1 MIVQPP
7 ERNATNDETWIETER
22 TALDPEKFMA
32 DPRTGAILSEPQ
44 TASETGWP
52 SPPTHPDL
60 AGDEIHVWC
69 ARLDKLATDLPS
81 FARPLSESE
90 RKRADRF
97 QFERDRNRFIV
108 RHGLLRMILGRYLN
122 IEPSRVALS
131 FESRGKPLLSGSAV
145 MPPFHFNL
153 SHSNGL
159 ALIAGT
165 RQAAL
170 GVDVELVRFVPEAD
184 QIAAKFFSPR
194 EGAMLNAI
202 PAEQKMEAFFHC
214 WTRKEAYLKATG
226 EGIADALPRIEVS
239 LTPGQP
245 ARLLKINGDAPAAS
259 LWTLSDLVPAPG
271 FVGALAIKAGR
282 LKLACWRWSGNTG
295 QN

>member
-1 MIVQPP
+1 
-7 ERNATNDETWIETER
+7 
-22 TALDPEKFMA
+22 MA
-32 DPRTGAILSEPQ
+32 D
-44 TASETGWP
+44 
-52 SPPTHPDL
+52 
-60 AGDEIHVWC
+60 DEIHVWC
-69 ARLDKLATDLPS
+69 AGLDKLASDLPA
-81 FARPLSESE
+81 FAGPLSESE

-97 QFERDRNRFIV
+97 QFDRDRNRFIV
-108 RHGLLRMILGRYLN
+108 RHGLLRMILGRYLD
-122 IEPSRVALS
+122 IEPARVTFAY
-131 FESRGKPLLSGSAV
+131 ESRGKPLLYGPAA

-170 GVDVELVRFVPEAD
+170 GIDVERVRSVPETD

-245 ARLLKINGDAPAAS
+245 ARLLKINGDALAAS
-259 LWTLSDLVPAPG
+259 LWTLSAMAPAPG

-282 LKLACWRWSGNTG
+282 LKIACWRWTGNSD

>member
-1 MIVQPP
+1 
-7 ERNATNDETWIETER
+7 
-22 TALDPEKFMA
+22 MA
-32 DPRTGAILSEPQ
+32 DPPTGGTLSVPQ
-44 TASETGWP
+44 TASESGWP

-60 AGDEIHVWC
+60 ADDEIHVWC
-69 ARLDKLATDLPS
+69 AGLDKLVSDLPA
-81 FARPLSESE
+81 FAGPLSESE

-97 QFERDRNRFIV
+97 QFDRDRNRFIV

-122 IEPSRVALS
+122 IEPARVA
-131 FESRGKPLLSGSAV
+131 FAYESRGKPLLHGPAV
-145 MPPFHFNL
+145 TPPFHFNL

-170 GVDVELVRFVPEAD
+170 GVDVERVRFIPEAD

-194 EGAMLNAI
+194 EGAMLHAI

-239 LTPGQP
+239 LSPGQP
-245 ARLLKINGDAPAAS
+245 ARLLRINGDTQAAS
-259 LWTLSDLVPAPG
+259 LWSLSALAPAPG
-271 FVGALAIKAGR
+271 FVGAMAIKTGR
-282 LKLACWRWSGNTG
+282 LKLACWRWSGNSD

>member
-1 MIVQPP
+1 MTVQQP
-7 ERNATNDETWIETER
+7 ERNADEDGTLNEVERTTLDTER
-22 TALDPEKFMA
+22 FLAAPPAGGT
-32 DPRTGAILSEPQ
+32 RTEPQ
-44 TASETGWP
+44 TASESAWP
-52 SPPTHPDL
+52 SPPTHLDL

-69 ARLDKLATDLPS
+69 AGLDQLASDLPS

-97 QFERDRNRFIV
+97 QFDRDRNRFIV
-108 RHGLLRMILGRYLN
+108 RHGLLRMILGRYLK
-122 IEPSRVALS
+122 IEPARVA
-131 FESRGKPLLSGSAV
+131 FAYESRGKPLLSGPAGV
-145 MPPFHFNL
+145 PPFHFNL

-159 ALIAGT
+159 ALIAAT

-170 GVDVELVRFVPEAD
+170 GVDAEQVRFVPEAD

-194 EGAMLNAI
+194 ESAMLNAI
-202 PAEQKMEAFFHC
+202 PADQKMEAFFNC

-239 LTPGQP
+239 LTLGQP
-245 ARLLKINGDAPAAS
+245 ARLLKISGDALAAS
-259 LWTLSDLVPAPG
+259 LWTLSALAPAPG

-282 LKLACWRWSGNTG
+282 LKLACWRWSENSD
-295 QN
+295 QY

>member
-1 MIVQPP
+1 
-7 ERNATNDETWIETER
+7 
-22 TALDPEKFMA
+22 MA
-32 DPRTGAILSEPQ
+32 DPPAGGAS
-44 TASETGWP
+44 GWP
-52 SPPTHPDL
+52 SPPTHPDM

-69 ARLDKLATDLPS
+69 AGLDNLASELPA
-81 FARPLSESE
+81 FARPLSENE

-97 QFERDRNRFIV
+97 QFDRDRNRFIV

-122 IEPSRVALS
+122 IEPARVALAY
-131 FESRGKPLLSGSAV
+131 EARGKPMLYGPAF

-170 GVDVELVRFVPEAD
+170 GVDVEHVRFVPEAD

-226 EGIADALPRIEVS
+226 EGIAEALPRIEVS
-239 LTPGQP
+239 LKPGQP
-245 ARLLKINGDAPAAS
+245 ARLLKINGDALAAS
-259 LWTLSDLVPAPG
+259 LWTLSALAPAPG
-271 FVGALAIKAGR
+271 FVGALAIKAR
-282 LKLACWRWSGNTG
+282 HLKLACWRWTGNSD